1 MRLIEFDKQSVPFA
15 DCEAI
20 LLMSRWRAIP
30 SRKYVSIDASIIST
44 YSLSVAPLVETR
56 KKKGHSPVFLLKN
69 VLYISLIFVL
79 HTCCICAAYRLKSST
94 SDNVPQLL

>member
-15 DCEAI
+15 DCKAI

-30 SRKYVSIDASIIST
+30 SSKYVSIDASIIST

-56 KKKGHSPVFLLKN
+56 NFKFVCALMVIL
-69 VLYISLIFVL
+69 SLGGV
-79 HTCCICAAYRLKSST
+79 
-94 SDNVPQLL
+94 